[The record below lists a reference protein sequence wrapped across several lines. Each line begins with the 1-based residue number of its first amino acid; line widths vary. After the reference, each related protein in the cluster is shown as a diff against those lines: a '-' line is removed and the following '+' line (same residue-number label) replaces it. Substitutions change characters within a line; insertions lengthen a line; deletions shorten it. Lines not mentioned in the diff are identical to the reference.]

1 MSRVRWT
8 IRALRRLDQ
17 IGAFI
22 AKDNPNAAARVVAR
36 IVSAADNLAEQPA
49 MGRIGRIRGT
59 RELVLT
65 DIPYLVPYRVVGRE
79 IEIITVMHASQKWR
93 GSYKQPPSRSALA
106 SRLETPAGIVYISLK
121 FLVGMT
127 KSGSTRSRSFLLP
140 AARYQKTTGTA

>member
-36 IVSAADNLAEQPA
+36 IVSAADSLAEQPA

-79 IEIITVMHASQKWR
+79 IEIITVMHASQKWPR
-93 GSYKQPPSRSALA
+93 QL
-106 SRLETPAGIVYISLK
+106 
-121 FLVGMT
+121 
-127 KSGSTRSRSFLLP
+127 
-140 AARYQKTTGTA
+140 

>member
-36 IVSAADNLAEQPA
+36 IVSAADNLAEQPV

-65 DIPYLVPYRVVGRE
+65 DIPYLVPYRVVGHE
-79 IEIITVMHASQKWR
+79 IEIITVMHASQKWPR
-93 GSYKQPPSRSALA
+93 QL
-106 SRLETPAGIVYISLK
+106 
-121 FLVGMT
+121 
-127 KSGSTRSRSFLLP
+127 
-140 AARYQKTTGTA
+140 